1 MILLVMLLISAMIA
15 VAGLIVRLVF
25 KYNEAWLNR
34 VVIAA
39 LCLIVVFGSGC
50 MIGVAV
56 CSGEIADLRAAHD
69 RIMTYY
75 DVVDRCENEY
85 VRFDFYQ
92 EVEDYNATY
101 AATVKSAASPWKDA
115 FYPRG
120 WQEEITPIKF
130 YLRTG
135 VEDYAG

>member
-1 MILLVMLLISAMIA
+1 MILLVMLLISALIA

-25 KYNEAWLNR
+25 KYNEGWLNR
-34 VVIAA
+34 IVIAA
-39 LCLIVVFGSGC
+39 MALFVISAACCF
-50 MIGVAV
+50 IGAAV
-56 CSGEIADLRAAHD
+56 CDGEIADLRAAHD
-69 RIMTYY
+69 HIVIYY
-75 DVVDRCENEY
+75 DTIDQCMNEY

-101 AATVKSAASPWKDA
+101 AAVQKSAEGPWKGA

-120 WQEEITPIKF
+120 WQEEITPIEF

-135 VEDYAG
+135 AEDHAG